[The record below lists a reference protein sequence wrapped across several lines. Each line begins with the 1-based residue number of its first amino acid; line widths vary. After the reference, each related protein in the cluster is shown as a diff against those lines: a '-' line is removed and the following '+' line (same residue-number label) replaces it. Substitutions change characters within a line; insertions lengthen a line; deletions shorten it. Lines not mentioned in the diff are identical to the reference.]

1 MIRDALPDEVRES
14 LEARNAA
21 SAATSG
27 ASFETRRFA
36 TLLRMRACFPAK
48 PQDENLLLPIAVT
61 DPNDTPTQTAA
72 ESALSPALRGI
83 GWMIA
88 CGVLFGVLNT
98 AQKFL
103 AHEMHPPQV
112 LCLRYL
118 VGSAVLLPFVARAG
132 WDAYRPGHLPLLV
145 LRGSVHLVGTIIWFL
160 VLPHVTLAENSA
172 IGFTGPIF
180 MMLGAW
186 LFLGERMDAMRW
198 AAVLVAFAGVLIV
211 LAPGLAEANLGTIYS
226 VWLLVASPIF
236 AISFLMSKT
245 LTRYDRPE
253 AIVFWLGIMVG
264 VLSLPFALTRIALTD
279 SRGRGGVLLAVAD
292 DHAMGLAARLRAGR
306 IERPLLHDARL
317 PHRRRFGR
325 AAGALPRPGVGLA
338 TRLHRIRA
346 HADRVGARRRQRDLR
361 RHPVD
366 RAARGAAGGGVNPRP
381 VPDSE

>member
-1 MIRDALPDEVRES
+1 VPRVACVNEPHD
-14 LEARNAA
+14 
-21 SAATSG
+21 TG
-27 ASFETRRFA
+27 A
-36 TLLRMRACFPAK
+36 
-48 PQDENLLLPIAVT
+48 
-61 DPNDTPTQTAA
+61 QTAT

-83 GWMIA
+83 GWMVA

-132 WDAYRPGHLPLLV
+132 WEAYRPHHLSLLT
-145 LRGSVHLVGTIIWFL
+145 LRGAVHLIGTIIWFS

-211 LAPGLAEANLGTIYS
+211 LAPGLAEASLGTIYS
-226 VWLLVASPIF
+226 VWLLLTSPIF

-245 LTRYDRPE
+245 LTRTERPE

-264 VLSLPFALTRIALTD
+264 TLSLPFALSRIALTETGFAVD
-279 SRGRGGVLLAVAD
+279 IDWQWPTLLQWALLLGCGLVGSSAHYCMTRAYHIADVSVVQPVRFLDLVWASLFGFLVFAHLPTVWALAGGSVIC
-292 DHAMGLAARLRAGR
+292 AATLW
-306 IERPLLHDARL
+306 IT
-317 PHRRRFGR
+317 RRE
-325 AAGALPRPGVGLA
+325 
-338 TRLHRIRA
+338 
-346 HADRVGARRRQRDLR
+346 ARR
-361 RHPVD
+361 PV
-366 RAARGAAGGGVNPRP
+366 V
-381 VPDSE
+381 